1 MASLTKFSYGKLVD
15 VNPFKKTAWCFYVL
29 DLCLEDKD
37 SNYVLVGFYRTKV
50 VFETT
55 LTNMKKYTMM

>member
-1 MASLTKFSYGKLVD
+1 MTSLTKFSYGQLVD
-15 VNPFKKTAWCFYVL
+15 INPFKRQCCVSMSWA
-29 DLCLEDKD
+29 CLEDKD
-37 SNYVLVGFYRTKV
+37 SNHVVVGFYRTKV